1 MRIALLGG
9 TGDVGEGLA
18 LRWARDTDHAVVV
31 GSREEEKAGRR
42 VEEYRSRLEERNV
55 ACDLEGASNGEA
67 VRDADVVVASVP
79 PGYVVD
85 TLEGVADALPD
96 DAVVVSPAVRMD
108 RDGAGFHYDPP
119 ERGSVAELAADAVD
133 DDVSLVGAF
142 QNVAAGALR
151 DLDSEL
157 DADVVVTGDDA
168 EAKALVSELAE
179 EIEGIRALDG
189 GPLATTGLVES
200 MTPLL
205 INLAMNNDGMHDL
218 GVKFQ

>member
-9 TGDVGEGLA
+9 TGDVGEGLS

-31 GSREEEKAGRR
+31 GSREEEKAARK
-42 VEEYRSRLEERNV
+42 VEEYRSRLAERNV
-55 ACDLEGASNGEA
+55 ACELEGASNAEA
-67 VRDADVVVASVP
+67 ARGADVVIASVP

-85 TLEGVADALPD
+85 TLEDVADVLPD
-96 DAVVVSPAVRMD
+96 HAVVVSPAVRMD

-119 ERGSVAELAADAVD
+119 ERGSVAELAADAI
-133 DDVSLVGAF
+133 DDVPVVGAF

-151 DLDSEL
+151 DLDSDL

-179 EIEGIRALDG
+179 EIGGIRALDG